1 MDPFGIMKQNDHVEE
16 YLRGR
21 RKDMNSKLQLGLRL
35 AWDGYGEEV
44 NLAPEGE
51 PC

>member
-16 YLRGR
+16 YLRDR
-21 RKDMNSKLQLGLRL
+21 RKGMNKLQLGLHL
-35 AWDGYGEEV
+35 AWNGYGEEV